1 MSFTS
6 IFFLFVYFPACIALY
21 HLFARSEKRY
31 ALAARLRLKD
41 LVLIAASLGF
51 YLINTGFHT
60 VLYLCIYG
68 LIVYAMGRLLEK
80 RKELLPAVICIVL
93 LLAVLYYCKYFNF
106 VGGVV
111 NSIVGSNW
119 IAERSIVAPLGV
131 SFVTFS
137 ALSYV
142 IDIRRGDARPGN
154 FIDAVLYLTFF
165 PKVASGPIVLWKHF
179 QEQMAYRTLTVDKFA
194 VGIERICLGFAKKLI
209 LADSFGAVVA
219 KMTGSVD
226 VPTAWLC
233 TLLYMLQ
240 IYYDFAGYSDIAIGL
255 SKMFGFDFEENFNF
269 PYISLSITEF
279 WRRWHISLGAF
290 FREYLYF
297 PLGGNRKGLA
307 CTLRNIGIIFLVSGI
322 WHGAGWGYLCWG
334 MMHGACQIMERSL
347 KNKPVY
353 QKTPKA
359 IKYLFTM
366 FVVMIGWEFFRLGSF
381 SATYDFIK
389 VMLGITTF
397 DWIPYTWQYFFT
409 PKTITL
415 MMIGIMGATVFSLR
429 PLRDI
434 WKKASQNRALY
445 VGKIAVLFAL
455 MVISV
460 LFMVNS
466 NYSPFIYFQY

>member
-1 MSFTS
+1 MNFTS
-6 IFFLFVYFPACIALY
+6 VFFLFVFFPVCIALFY
-21 HLFARSEKRY
+21 LLAQIEKRCT
-31 ALAARLRLKD
+31 LVARLRLKD
-41 LVLIAASLGF
+41 IVLIVISLEF
-51 YLINTGFHT
+51 YMINADFNTM
-60 VLYLCIYG
+60 LYLCIYV
-68 LIVYAMGRLLEK
+68 LIVYAMGCLLEK
-80 RKELLPAVICIVL
+80 RKEILPAVICIVL
-93 LLAVLYYCKYFNF
+93 LLVVLYYCKYFRF

-119 IAERSIVAPLGV
+119 IAERSIVAPIGV

-142 IDIRRGDARPGN
+142 IDIRRGDAQSGN
-154 FIDAVLYLTFF
+154 FIDAMLYLTFF
-165 PKVASGPIVLWKHF
+165 PKVVSGPIVLWKQF
-179 QEQMAYRTLTVDKFA
+179 QEQMACRTLTVDKFA

-219 KMTGSVD
+219 KMTGSID

-233 TLLYMLQ
+233 ALLYMLQ

-255 SKMFGFDFEENFNF
+255 AEMFGFRFEENFDF
-269 PYISLSITEF
+269 PYVSLSITEF

-297 PLGGNRKGLA
+297 PLGGNRKGFP
-307 CTLRNIGIIFLVSGI
+307 CTLRNIGIVFLVSGI
-322 WHGAGWGYLCWG
+322 WHGAGFGYLCWG
-334 MMHGACQIMERSL
+334 MMHGTCQIIERCL
-347 KNKPVY
+347 KDKPVY

-381 SATYDFIK
+381 TATYDFIK
-389 VMLGITTF
+389 VMLGVTAF